1 LTQEH
6 AVIVIENARTSSTP
20 NAELASLATPSLGS
34 TELCSWRVSMRPGA
48 EGPVHAIDREQVWMP
63 LSGSLAVTVDD
74 VTSVVSAGQAVIL
87 PAGEV
92 RQMRVEDGP
101 VEALVC
107 MAAGG
112 HATRPGSDERVP
124 LPWAE

>member
-1 LTQEH
+1 LTQEDP
-6 AVIVIENARTSSTP
+6 VIVIENARTSATP
-20 NAELASLATPSLGS
+20 NAEMASLATPSLGS

-48 EGPVHAIDREQVWMP
+48 EGPVHAIDRAPVWMP
-63 LSGSLAVTVDD
+63 LSGSLAVTVSD
-74 VTSVVSAGQAVIL
+74 VTSVVSTGQAVIL

-92 RQMRVEDGP
+92 RQVRVEDGP

-107 MAAGG
+107 MAVGG
-112 HATRPGSDERVP
+112 HATIPGGTDRIP